1 MRGASV
7 CLLSDR
13 FDLYGRTLY
22 LMGRRLQRLTSEAAK
37 FLAVGGVA
45 TVTALVIF
53 NVLVHGLLGNPS
65 GPMNDMPL
73 EAFVIA
79 NVIGMLVSYRG
90 SRSWAFRHRE
100 AVGPA
105 GGRVS
110 FLVINLLTMGIPLIC
125 LALSRYALE
134 LDSGFSDNVAANV
147 IGLALGTTAR
157 FWAFRRFV
165 FLHPQQVRER
175 ELAS

>member
-1 MRGASV
+1 
-7 CLLSDR
+7 
-13 FDLYGRTLY
+13 
-22 LMGRRLQRLTSEAAK
+22 MGRRLQRLTYEAAK

-45 TVTALVIF
+45 TTVSLVIF
-53 NVLVHGLLGNPS
+53 NALVHGLFGNPA
-65 GPMNDMPL
+65 GPMNELPL

-79 NVIGMLVSYRG
+79 NVVGMLVSYRG

-100 AVGPA
+100 VVGAA

-110 FLVINLLTMGIPLIC
+110 FMVINLVTMCIALVC

-134 LDSGFSDNVAANV
+134 LDSGFSDNISANV
-147 IGLALGTTAR
+147 IGLGLGTAAR

-165 FLHPQQVRER
+165 FLHPHQVRQR
-175 ELAS
+175 EMAS